1 MNAEEVYALL
11 NKKIKKGGIT
21 DDKIKQIVEQY
32 LKENPVQ
39 VITDNTLS
47 VAGTPA
53 DALATGTAVDLLKEE
68 LNNYRTIIMNNS
80 DSYSNCVFSNTV
92 NSIGNVVLQ
101 SVGTSNHRI
110 TFMSRF
116 RVSQNRK
123 FTILVK
129 DGYQVRCLF
138 FKNSGDLNIGTGYKY
153 VDSGETDLTTW
164 HTDNRCITVPYGANG
179 MSVCISKL
187 DNSAI
192 LPSECKNVVV
202 YYGGISDS
210 EQNILLENDGN
221 LIGLSY
227 SKKGIFMGDS
237 ISFGFYSYLDS
248 NGNRCNA
255 DDLYSDYTK
264 TAAKMR
270 ISDWFSRFY
279 NIPIDNIAE
288 RGTGYVADNR
298 GLGNAL
304 VKARATDFS
313 NYDFV
318 ALCFGVNDYIQ
329 SCNIGSIETKTEG
342 TIIGNLIQVL
352 EKIYND
358 NPYCKV
364 IVFTPYNTWG
374 QVRASKP
381 SQTYYGNENT
391 NYALG
396 YSINGNTLQNIIDA
410 INSVCTRYGIESVD
424 LSKGNFCNRINIK
437 NILVDGLHPTEK
449 AMKAL
454 ASEMYENM
462 TFR

>member
-1 MNAEEVYALL
+1 MADVKTEKKFASLETA
-11 NKKIKKGGIT
+11 KKIN
-21 DDKIKQIVEQY
+21 DDVTS
-32 LKENPVQ
+32 LKE
-39 VITDNTLS
+39 D
-47 VAGTPA
+47 
-53 DALATGTAVDLLKEE
+53 
-68 LNNYRTIIMNNS
+68 LNNYQTIIMNNS
-80 DSYSNCVFSNTV
+80 DSYSNCVFSNSV
-92 NSIGNVVLQ
+92 DSIGNVLLQ
-101 SVGTSNHRI
+101 SVGESNHRI
-110 TFMSRF
+110 TFMNRF
-116 RVSQNRK
+116 SVLQNRK
-123 FTILVK
+123 ITILVK
-129 DGYQVRCLF
+129 NGYKVRCLF
-138 FKNSGDLNIGTGYKY
+138 FENSGDLNIGTGYKY

-164 HTDNRCITVPYGANG
+164 HTDNRCISVPHGANG
-179 MSVCISKL
+179 VSVCIAKL
-187 DNSAI
+187 DNSVI
-192 LPSECKNVVV
+192 TPTECKNVIV
-202 YYGGISDS
+202 YYGEVSEP
-210 EQNILLENDGN
+210 EQNILLDNDGN
-221 LIGLSY
+221 LIGMSY

-237 ISFGFYSYLDS
+237 ISFGFYSYFDS

-270 ISDWFSRFY
+270 ISDWFSKFY

-288 RGTGYVADNR
+288 RGTGYVADSR